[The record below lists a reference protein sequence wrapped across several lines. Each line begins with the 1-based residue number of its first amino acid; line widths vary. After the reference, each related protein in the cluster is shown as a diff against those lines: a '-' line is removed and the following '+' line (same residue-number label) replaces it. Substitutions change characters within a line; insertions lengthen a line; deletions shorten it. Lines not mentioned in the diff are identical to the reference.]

1 MWRCKGDYQH
11 DDYLNNDIVAM
22 AVNFYKHT
30 LRWTTSRKQYD
41 DEILFLIGKPYTYYV
56 RRMNELKADIR
67 RYLKAEY
74 HSPADFTRCCIALT
88 NLVNDFKDTD
98 ENKYKKK
105 RETNGKQG

>member
-1 MWRCKGDYQH
+1 
-11 DDYLNNDIVAM
+11 M

-56 RRMNELKADIR
+56 RRMNELKVDIR
-67 RYLKAEY
+67 QYLKAEY
-74 HSPADFTRCCIALT
+74 HSPADFAKCCIALT

-105 RETNGKQG
+105 EGNKWKARLKY